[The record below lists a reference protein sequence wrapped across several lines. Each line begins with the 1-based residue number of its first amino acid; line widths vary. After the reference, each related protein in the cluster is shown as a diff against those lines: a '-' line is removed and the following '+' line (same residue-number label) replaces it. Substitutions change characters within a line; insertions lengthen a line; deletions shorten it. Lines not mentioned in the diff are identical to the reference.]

1 MASIIATSIDLT
13 KIPKDK
19 IIDGKKGKYLP
30 ITITVN
36 DEVDQFGNQGPVIV
50 SQSKDEREAKM
61 EKTYLGNVQV
71 VWTNG
76 EFPSPPPR
84 EEKSNV
90 ELLQSIATAGSKEDD
105 LPF

>member
-1 MASIIATSIDLT
+1 MAGIIKASINLA

-19 IIDGKKGKYLP
+19 IIDGAKGKYLP

-36 DEVDQFGNQGPVIV
+36 DEVDQFGNHGPVVV
-50 SQSKDEREAKM
+50 SQTKEERDAKV

-76 EFPSPPPR
+76 AFPEPNKQENTPVAQPPQPQP
-84 EEKSNV
+84 V
-90 ELLQSIATAGSKEDD
+90 DD

>member
-1 MASIIATSIDLT
+1 MAGIIKTSINLA

-19 IIDGKKGKYLP
+19 IIDGAKGKYLP

-36 DEVDQFGNQGPVIV
+36 DEVDQFGNHGPVVV
-50 SQSKDEREAKM
+50 SQSKEERDIKT
-61 EKTYLGNVQV
+61 EKVYLGNAQV

-76 EFPSPPPR
+76 TFPEPNRQEQPAAATPPPAQP
-84 EEKSNV
+84 V
-90 ELLQSIATAGSKEDD
+90 DD